1 MAFSL
6 YAKALVESLK
16 GDVDRAAALG
26 EESLEL
32 ARQTGSSQAIELAR
46 SVLGFLELSR
56 GDAKAADG
64 WLSEPADSL
73 SARGP
78 TDPGTLRFLP
88 DEIEALVELGEV
100 DRAVA
105 LLSPFEAAAR
115 TLGRVWAMGAAAR
128 CRGLVLAAG
137 RDLPGAIQAFDEA
150 REHQRELEQ
159 PLELGRTC
167 LARGRVLRRGKKWS
181 AARESLNEALRIFEG
196 LGASL
201 WARKTKAELARIGGR
216 TTDPTTLTE
225 TEGQVAELVATGL
238 TNRETA
244 ARLFLSVSTVE
255 SNLRRAYRKLGVR
268 SRGELS
274 HKLFESKASDR

>member
-1 MAFSL
+1 M
-6 YAKALVESLK
+6 
-16 GDVDRAAALG
+16 
-26 EESLEL
+26 
-32 ARQTGSSQAIELAR
+32 
-46 SVLGFLELSR
+46 LGFLELSR

-64 WLSEPADSL
+64 RLSELAGSL
-73 SARGP
+73 RDRGP
-78 TDPGTLRFLP
+78 VEPGTLRFLP
-88 DEIEALVELGEV
+88 DEIEALIELGEV
-100 DRAVA
+100 DRAEE
-105 LLSPFEAAAR
+105 LLAPFEAGAKTLRPARGRWAPPRGAGASPWRPAATWR
-115 TLGRVWAMGAAAR
+115 AR
-128 CRGLVLAAG
+128 S
-137 RDLPGAIQAFDEA
+137 QSFDEA
-150 REHQRELEQ
+150 QDHQRALGQ

-181 AARESLNEALRIFEG
+181 AARASLNEALRIFEG

-201 WARKTKAELARIGGR
+201 WAKKTTSELARIGGR
-216 TTDPTTLTE
+216 TSDPTTLTE

-274 HKLFESKASDR
+274 HKLFESKTPER